1 MKTTKDI
8 MSPLIFATDPNLSI
22 IDAAREMA
30 VRNIGSLLVVVKGK
44 VVGIVTERDILKALG
59 EGMDLKEPIS
69 KIMTKD
75 LITAAPDDS
84 ITTVKE
90 KMIRANVR
98 HLPVV
103 DENDFPLGIISI
115 RDLLTNL

>member
-22 IDAAREMA
+22 IDAAREIA

-59 EGMDLKEPIS
+59 EGMDLKELSP
-69 KIMTKD
+69 KT
-75 LITAAPDDS
+75 
-84 ITTVKE
+84 
-90 KMIRANVR
+90 
-98 HLPVV
+98 
-103 DENDFPLGIISI
+103 
-115 RDLLTNL
+115 